1 MPIQAEHPQYHA
13 HKQQWQKCR
22 DCYEGED
29 TIKAAGRLYLPQ
41 LSIVQT
47 LGEYESYKAR
57 GYFYEVV
64 PRTVSG
70 LVGAAT
76 RKRVTIEG
84 PDEIVEMAT
93 PNIIREIIR
102 ELLITGR
109 CGLLVDMPVEPS
121 DRSYLA
127 VRTAEQVINW
137 RDENGKPVL
146 VVMSELREEPNPQ
159 DEYDIKVETWFREL
173 KIENGQY
180 IINLYRPKGEGS
192 TTSWDLAETITPKA
206 GSKSLDFIPFT
217 FTTPRG
223 ITETI
228 TQPPILGLAN
238 ANLWHYRHSADYS
251 HGLHYTGLPTPWVS
265 GYNAKVAED
274 GAIINDL
281 QIGSGTAWLLE
292 QGGQAGYLEFTGQG
306 LTALQQALADMES
319 RMALIGARLLET
331 TKRAAEAAET
341 VRLRQSAESATLVN
355 VVTAAGDALE
365 QALIQAAQWLG
376 LTQEVKVEMNTD
388 FISDRLEAADIIA
401 LIQAFNVGGL
411 SLDSFIYQLASG
423 EILPPDRTVEQ
434 EKLLIA
440 EGQIPK

>member
-1 MPIQAEHPQYHA
+1 MPIQTQHPQYAA
-13 HKQQWQKCR
+13 HKLQWQKCR

-29 TIKAAGRLYLPQ
+29 AVKEAGILYLPK

-47 LGEYESYKAR
+47 VSEYASYKAR

-64 PRTVSG
+64 PRTISG

-76 RKRVTIEG
+76 RKRATIEG

-109 CGLLVDMPVEPS
+109 CSLLVDMPLVPS

-137 RDENGKPVL
+137 RDEDGKLIL
-146 VVMSELREEPNPQ
+146 VVMSETREAVNPQ

-173 KIENGQY
+173 KIEGGQY
-180 IINLYRPKGEGS
+180 VINLYRPKGDSVWE
-192 TTSWDLAETITPKA
+192 LAETITPRASNKNL
-206 GSKSLDFIPFT
+206 GFIPFT

-265 GYNAKVAED
+265 GHNTKVDED
-274 GAIINDL
+274 GGIINDL

-292 QGGQAGYLEFTGQG
+292 AGGSAGYLEFTGQG

-319 RMALIGARLLET
+319 RMALIGARLLESS
-331 TKRAAEAAET
+331 KRAAEAAET
-341 VRLRQSAESATLVN
+341 VRLRQSAESATLIN

-365 QALIQAAQWLG
+365 QALTQAAQWLG
-376 LTQEVKVEMNTD
+376 LSQEVSVEMNTD
-388 FISDRLEAADIIA
+388 FVSDRLEAADIIA
-401 LIQAFNVGGL
+401 LIQALQVGGM
-411 SLDSFIYQLASG
+411 SLDTFIYNLAAG
-423 EILPPDRTVEQ
+423 EILPPDRTVED

-440 EGQIPK
+440 DGQVPV